1 MKEDEKGFTLIE
13 LLVVVIIIGILAAI
27 AIPTFLSQR
36 TSGFN
41 ADAQTTAR
49 NAATAA
55 QTIATQNQGSYETVA
70 PATLAAVEE
79 SLPAAANEAPYS
91 IYTASGT
98 PPGVLKVLQPTD
110 HQCNLLFIYRTV
122 VEHMSREA
130 LTWTI
135 YPDSA
140 A

>member
-1 MKEDEKGFTLIE
+1 MIMDWFARRAKNASKKMKEDEKGFTLIE

-98 PPGVLKVLQPTD
+98 PGNFT
-110 HQCNLLFIYRTV
+110 IT
-122 VEHMSREA
+122 VEHEQGDTTYVSNNQGTEEQ
-130 LTWTI
+130 
-135 YPDSA
+135 
-140 A
+140 